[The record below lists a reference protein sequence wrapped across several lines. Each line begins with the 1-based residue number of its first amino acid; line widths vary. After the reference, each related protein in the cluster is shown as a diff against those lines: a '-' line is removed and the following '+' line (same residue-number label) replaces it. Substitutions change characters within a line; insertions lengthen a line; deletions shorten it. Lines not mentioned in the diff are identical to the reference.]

1 MSNPLLNP
9 FSPEALAVW
18 DDYRAKA
25 SRREV
30 RDPACGNRE
39 RPLTEHAPGGPR
51 ASCMFLLT
59 ADHFAPTPSEQLD
72 RALDDIFGAT

>member
-1 MSNPLLNP
+1 MMSNPLLNP

-25 SRREV
+25 SRGELRN
-30 RDPACGNRE
+30 PACGNRE

-51 ASCMFLLT
+51 DACMFLLA
-59 ADHFAPTPSEQLD
+59 ADHFTAMPAPPVT
-72 RALDDIFGAT
+72 T